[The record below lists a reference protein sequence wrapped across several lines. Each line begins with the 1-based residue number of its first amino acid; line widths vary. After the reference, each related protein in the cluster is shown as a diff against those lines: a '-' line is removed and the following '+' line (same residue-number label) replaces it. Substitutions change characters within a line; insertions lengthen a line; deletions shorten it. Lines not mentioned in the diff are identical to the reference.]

1 MKSVIDT
8 AQNMTPYVELLRARS
23 VNTVIR
29 YYNHNNS
36 TRLPQKRIDSAEAN
50 ALSDAGF
57 DLAVVFQQGGGKDGA
72 IGELDAAHGR
82 KDAAQALKLAT
93 ALGQPAQSA
102 IYFAVD
108 HDYFRDTELRNIEP
122 YFAEV
127 RQMLDARFRV
137 GVYGSGA
144 VGARMQDR
152 GLADLVWLAGAKG
165 WAGTRELLKTSQW
178 ALFQGEIDSNVPGSF
193 SYDGNDV
200 SSAYPDF
207 GQFRLKTATDGDS
220 IVHANPPSMK
230 VLMAVR
236 ARSGLKLRRTPGI
249 DLPELNL
256 IPNETIVTALGKKGD
271 WVLVDL
277 DGDGTADGFMHADFL
292 ETVAGGFPVVPVP
305 GATAYDI
312 AQQELALGIAEIQG
326 TASNPR
332 ILMYHNH
339 TSLKATTD
347 EVAWCSSF
355 VNYCVDTAGLI
366 GTHSAAA
373 RSWHD
378 LSWGTDVTANPRV
391 GDIVVFSRQ
400 GPGAEN
406 RSGHVGFWIGDTAT
420 HVTVLG
426 GNQGNCIKISNY
438 PKTGQLG
445 SFHYNLLSIRRP

>member
-8 AQNMTPYVELLRARS
+8 AQNMTPHVGLLRAGGVR
-23 VNTVIR
+23 TVIR

-36 TRLPQKRIDSAEAN
+36 TRLPQKRIESAEAN
-50 ALSDAGF
+50 ALNDAGI

-72 IGELDAAHGR
+72 IGELDAAHGQ

-93 ALGQPAQSA
+93 ALGQSAQSA

-108 HDYFRDTELRNIEP
+108 HDYFKESELRNIEP

-127 RQMLDARFRV
+127 RQVLDAQFRV

-144 VGARMQDR
+144 VGARMQDK
-152 GLADLVWLAGAKG
+152 GYADLVWLAGARG
-165 WAGTRELLKTSQW
+165 WAGTRDLLKTSRW

-193 SYDGNDV
+193 SYDGNVV
-200 SSAYPDF
+200 SSVYPDF
-207 GQFRLKTATDGDS
+207 GQFRLSSATSGES
-220 IVHANPPSMK
+220 MVPTNPPGMK

-249 DLPELNL
+249 DLPELSL
-256 IPNETIVTALGKKGD
+256 IPNDTIITALDKKGD

-277 DGDGTADGFMHADFL
+277 DGDGTADGFMHGDFL
-292 ETVAGGFPVVPVP
+292 ETVAGGFPLAPAP
-305 GATAYDI
+305 GASPYDI

-339 TSLKATTD
+339 TSLKATND

-378 LSWGTDVTANPRV
+378 QGWGSDVTANPRV
-391 GDIVVFSRQ
+391 GDIVVFSRRGQADQ
-400 GPGAEN
+400 GNG
-406 RSGHVGFWIGDTAT
+406 GHVGFWIGDNAT

-426 GNQGNCIKISNY
+426 GNQSNCVRISSY
-438 PKTGQLG
+438 PKNGQLG
-445 SFHYNLLSIRRP
+445 EFHYNLLSIRRP